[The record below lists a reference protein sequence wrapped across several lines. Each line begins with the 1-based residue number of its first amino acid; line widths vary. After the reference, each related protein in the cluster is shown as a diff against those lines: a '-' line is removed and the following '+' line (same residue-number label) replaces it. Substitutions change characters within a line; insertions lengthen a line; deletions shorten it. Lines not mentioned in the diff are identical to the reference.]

1 MYLVLNILTVCI
13 SIANVSV
20 IKRLNM
26 SEKISDWIQQRLHIA
41 TADSNT
47 VSKKCCG
54 ILPLWVSGLSKKL
67 IDLQAARSESTS
79 REPAWLLG
87 SNTYQLT

>member
-1 MYLVLNILTVCI
+1 MYLLLNILEVCI

-47 VSKKCCG
+47 VSQKCCG
-54 ILPLWVSGLSKKL
+54 ILPSWVSGLSKKS
-67 IDLQAARSESTS
+67 IDLQAARSETTS
-79 REPAWLLG
+79 REPACLLG
-87 SNTYQLT
+87 CNT